1 MNTTLTIKTNSPEET
16 RQWGEKLGHLLPLN
30 LVIALH
36 GDLGAGK
43 TTLTQ
48 GIAAGFGV
56 TERVTSPTFTLV
68 NEYEV
73 EPKRRLIHIDSYRLG
88 DLATENQEQA
98 ALLEADTFGL
108 DEILDDGD
116 AVVLIEWAERVA
128 SLLPADHL
136 SITLL
141 HVEGD
146 EDARQLVLESSG
158 VESLSILQRLPDS
171 YPNVI
176 TNAA

>member
-1 MNTTLTIKTNSPEET
+1 MNATLTIETNSPEET
-16 RQWGEKLGHLLPLN
+16 RHWGEKLGGLLPAN

-88 DLATENQEQA
+88 DLATENQAQA

-108 DEILDDGD
+108 YEILDDGD

-136 SITLL
+136 SISLS
-141 HVEGD
+141 HVEDD
-146 EDARQLVLESSG
+146 EEARRLLLEPGG
-158 VESLSILQRLPDS
+158 VDSLSIIQRV
-171 YPNVI
+171 NE
-176 TNAA
+176 